1 MTLVPLDVMT
11 PNIGGLKL
19 CQLIR
24 QDAGLAT

>member
-11 PNIGGLKL
+11 PNIDDLKL